1 MNFVCDPDGLL
12 EIDEHTMVIGICLP
26 MNFPLLQICADIA
39 RPVAII
45 MDIVEADKNKSM
57 YS

>member
-57 YS
+57 